1 MPRFSEFD
9 RAALTAILARQYQ
22 VISRSQV
29 LASGMPERALEYR
42 LRAGGP
48 WQRLLP
54 GVFLAVTGTP
64 TSDQR
69 DTAALLYAGPGS
81 LLTGTAALRL
91 WGVRAPYTSTIDVL
105 IPAFRQRKSAG
116 FVRIHA
122 TTRMPGEVVA
132 VGPRRLA
139 PLARAVGD
147 TARSLSRLADVRALV
162 ATVVQQRKC
171 TPAALAAELEAGPV
185 QGSALLRIAVG
196 DVYAGTRSNPEADLQ
211 DLLRRAKLP
220 MPEFNPQLYAG
231 EEFIGSPDGWW
242 QEAGLAFEVDSS
254 EYHLSPEDHERTL
267 ARDARMRA
275 HGINVLHFTPRQI
288 RTQPAQVIAA
298 IRSALAAAAFRPPV
312 SIRTVSV
319 ATARTASSSSGPES
333 SSSSVPECDETPD
346 SAR

>member
-1 MPRFSEFD
+1 MPSYSEFD
-9 RAALTAILARQYQ
+9 RVALNAILARQYQ
-22 VISRSQV
+22 VISRSQAM
-29 LASGMPERALEYR
+29 ASGLTDNALGHR

-54 GVFLAVTGTP
+54 GVYLAVTGAP
-64 TSDQR
+64 SSDQR
-69 DTAALLYAGPGS
+69 DVAALLYAGPGS
-81 LLTGTAALRL
+81 LLTGTAALRV
-91 WGVRAPYTSTIDVL
+91 WGVRAPYTSVIDVL
-105 IPAFRQRKSAG
+105 IPESKQRKSAG
-116 FVRIHA
+116 FVRIRPTA
-122 TTRMPGEVVA
+122 RMPKEAVA

-147 TARSLSRLADVRALV
+147 TARSLSKLADVRALV
-162 ATVVQQRKC
+162 ATVVQQGKC
-171 TPAALAAELEAGPV
+171 TPAELAIELEQGPI

-242 QEAGLAFEVDSS
+242 QEAGLAFEVDSN

-288 RTQPAQVIAA
+288 RTQPGQVIAA
-298 IRSALAAAAFRPPV
+298 IRSALAAPSFHPPV
-312 SIRTVSV
+312 PIRTVSV
-319 ATARTASSSSGPES
+319 AIAPAAPSRTSSSPAPERY
-333 SSSSVPECDETPD
+333 ETPG
-346 SAR
+346 SPG